1 MFRQHIGRAL
11 ASLVFVSALLICETA
26 SAGLITTF
34 GSRAGFDAAF
44 PGLNIEDWDDFAA
57 DTTFLNGSTV
67 DGITYNSSTG
77 DAVVTNNFLVSTSP
91 NGLGRTP
98 NQFFAATDTI
108 TFGFTTPITVFGI
121 DINTFDPNIGAYRVL
136 TNLGDIA
143 LSSFDPF
150 PGRSTGQF
158 VGFLSDMPISSVTLG
173 VSGLSGFNNQT
184 YTLDTMR
191 FGIVA
196 VPEPASLTLMGVG
209 LAGLGIMM
217 RRRRKAAVRIGPS
230 C

>member
-57 DTTFLNGSTV
+57 DTT
-67 DGITYNSSTG
+67 
-77 DAVVTNNFLVSTSP
+77 FLVSTSP